1 MDPNGNLLSQCD
13 ISAFSNDPRDI
24 AFIPTSGRFAIADAG
39 DNEVYQIDSSCNLL
53 GRLDTATFGINTS
66 VLTGI
71 AYSSASGDTALT
83 DSNRDAV
90 LFVNPARPGRLKS
103 QLSTAAVGSASP
115 SGLTFFPQAT
125 GLFAVVD
132 DSADEVFIVNASG
145 SLMGRFDTALVLTAT
160 VPSGIAYN
168 PTNLTLA
175 ITDNNSDQVK
185 ILSFP
190 ILNNFAEF
198 CDCDL
203 NKDGSCNILDYQRF
217 IQDWGRSNCP

>member
-1 MDPNGNLLSQCD
+1 M
-13 ISAFSNDPRDI
+13 
-24 AFIPTSGRFAIADAG
+24 
-39 DNEVYQIDSSCNLL
+39 
-53 GRLDTATFGINTS
+53 
-66 VLTGI
+66 
-71 AYSSASGDTALT
+71 
-83 DSNRDAV
+83 
-90 LFVNPARPGRLKS
+90 
-103 QLSTAAVGSASP
+103 
-115 SGLTFFPQAT
+115 
-125 GLFAVVD
+125 
-132 DSADEVFIVNASG
+132 NASG
-145 SLMGRFDTALVLTAT
+145 SLMGRFDTASVITAT

-185 ILSFP
+185 IISFP